1 MPPRLAVALIGVGR
15 MGRIHARQLI
25 RLPSIK
31 VVCVADVNM
40 TAARELA
47 GEFDARACSVG
58 EAINSDD
65 VTALVIST
73 PTASHEE
80 IVLAGIEAGKPVF
93 VEKPLAHDLAA
104 SDRIVAAVNATGV
117 PVQVGFQRRY
127 DPAHQEA
134 RRQIDAGELGRI
146 EGFRAVNRDT
156 KAPPTEFLKTS
167 GGIFVDLGIHDL
179 DAARFFIGDVA
190 EVHAIGGAITDPGLQ
205 EHGLFDTAVATL
217 RFENGAVGTIE
228 CALNS
233 PWGYDIRTE
242 IIGSKGRV
250 TIDMDSRHLL
260 KRYERLGIVQD
271 RPIDFAESYAA
282 AYSNELEAFAFNILE
297 GNPVAPTV
305 LDGRES
311 LRLAVAAQRSL
322 ESGETVRVSDVH
334 S

>member
-1 MPPRLAVALIGVGR
+1 MPEKLAVALVGVGR
-15 MGRIHARQLI
+15 MGRIHARQLH
-25 RLPSIK
+25 RLPSMK

-47 GEFDARACSVG
+47 AEFDARASTVA
-58 EAINSDD
+58 EAISADD

-73 PTASHEE
+73 PTPSHEA
-80 IVLAGIEAGKPVF
+80 IVLACIEAGKPVF
-93 VEKPLAHDLAA
+93 VEKPLAHDLSA

-156 KAPPTEFLKTS
+156 KAPPLDFLKTS

-179 DAARFFIGDVA
+179 DAARFFVGEVTD
-190 EVHAIGGAITDPGLQ
+190 VHAVGGAITDPSLQ

-217 RFENGAVGTIE
+217 RFASGAVGTIE

-242 IIGSKGRV
+242 VIGSSGRV

-260 KRYERLGIVQD
+260 KRYERRGIVQD
-271 RPIDFAESYAA
+271 RPSDFAWSYAE

-305 LDGRES
+305 IDGRES
-311 LRLAVAAQRSL
+311 LRLALAAQRSL
-322 ESGETVRVSDVH
+322 ETGESVRVRDVH
-334 S
+334 